1 MRKLRTA
8 LIILVLLALAMV
20 PLLTKENQVAKEQ
33 HGWNL
38 ILVNDQYYIPNNYT
52 VKLATLENG
61 ERVDSRIVSAL
72 NDMFEAAEK
81 EDIYMVVV
89 SGYRTGEEQQSM
101 LDEKVEEY
109 KEKVFWEPV
118 AKRMAKKWVAIPG
131 TSEHQLGIAVDINAD
146 AVNSSGTEVYEWLA
160 KHAYEYG
167 FVQRYPSD
175 KADITGIN
183 YEPWH
188 YRYVGEDAAKTMVE
202 KNLCLEEYVES
213 LERK

>member
-8 LIILVLLALAMV
+8 LIILVLFALAMV
-20 PLLTKENQVAKEQ
+20 PILTKQNQVAKEQ

-72 NDMFEAAEK
+72 NDMFEAAEQ
-81 EDIYMVVV
+81 EDVYMVVAD
-89 SGYRTGEEQQSM
+89 GYRTKKAQQDM

-109 KEKVFWEPV
+109 KEKVLLEPV
-118 AKRMAKKWVAIPG
+118 AKWMAKKWVAIPG

>member
-20 PLLTKENQVAKEQ
+20 PILTKENQVAKEQ

-81 EDIYMVVV
+81 EDIYMVVA

-188 YRYVGEDAAKTMVE
+188 YRYVGKDAAKTMVE